1 MSAPSFSLDPKGVLI
16 DKLGENSERFQ
27 ISNIYL
33 KNGKGLTAIYEIK
46 RLRAELLDFAKDPS
60 IEKDVMR
67 HLRPPQPKFDE
78 GMTEEEQAVRMND
91 YHRLLK
97 EWEIAQTALKM
108 QVPIPDMFAIE
119 QYMEPFSET
128 LHATP
133 AVKGRR
139 FHAFTKNVEEQQ
151 GGGLFGMGK
160 AKNAVG

>member
-33 KNGKGLTAIYEIK
+33 KNGKGLTAIYEIR
-46 RLRAELLDFAKDPS
+46 RLRAELLDFAKDPN
-60 IEKDVMR
+60 IEKDAMR
-67 HLRPPQPKFDE
+67 HLRPPQPKIEE
-78 GMTEEEQAVRMND
+78 GMTEDEVAQRMNN
-91 YHRLLK
+91 YHNLLK

-139 FHAFTKNVEEQQ
+139 FHAFTKNVEEPQ
-151 GGGLFGMGK
+151 GQGLFGLGK
-160 AKNAVG
+160 KAAQ